1 MNTDKKKTSSFPA
14 GQFTKDDIKALRDYV
29 DELERL
35 RNETPEGMLT
45 VEEWDEAMQ
54 EISRTGKIPAKYE
67 GRIAENE
74 VTVYTDEVNGEWV
87 RFPEGIKK
95 KTYYDI
101 AENAHDQKMAR
112 LTTKYHDSIVKA
124 IFNAQ
129 GDEEGLLSVTDII
142 RELLKNPAIL
152 RELEKEAAE
161 TPEVMNISN
170 LPNLL
175 PTDKRLQYAMT
186 PLRNDYAYIMPF
198 NYEQLCFDY
207 DENGEII
214 IRSEAQYK
222 AVEEAKDEKKHIKA
236 AGIDQ
241 PLLRQLFAA
250 TMKAYLCNYGNSITV
265 YLPSFAREMNIDVSG
280 ANKRAEATEK
290 GERIGHNANDFF
302 KKLKAL
308 ESLNGVWQGG
318 SFYRVF
324 VLEGYEAE
332 QNTLTFSSPWL
343 FKIARELLTTP
354 ANKKT
359 RADGSIMWEITGIS
373 SLMKPSIVS
382 ARSKPTVEIIATLL
396 VGLQQYGTKPEA
408 ERHKGKK
415 YRDKELVEYKISF
428 KTLIERI
435 PLIME
440 NLNTCTP
447 SNKTT
452 LLQRYFCGSNIRKR
466 QKDKKPFIL
475 EEYIREYTLIPEY
488 YKDFEIVFQPPTV
501 KTLSE
506 KVIIRHRGING
517 NFIQDNALNELLFQD
532 IPQEESVVSPED
544 KG

>member
-1 MNTDKKKTSSFPA
+1 
-14 GQFTKDDIKALRDYV
+14 
-29 DELERL
+29 
-35 RNETPEGMLT
+35 
-45 VEEWDEAMQ
+45 
-54 EISRTGKIPAKYE
+54 
-67 GRIAENE
+67 
-74 VTVYTDEVNGEWV
+74 
-87 RFPEGIKK
+87 
-95 KTYYDI
+95 
-101 AENAHDQKMAR
+101 
-112 LTTKYHDSIVKA
+112 
-124 IFNAQ
+124 
-129 GDEEGLLSVTDII
+129 
-142 RELLKNPAIL
+142 
-152 RELEKEAAE
+152 
-161 TPEVMNISN
+161 
-170 LPNLL
+170 
-175 PTDKRLQYAMT
+175 
-186 PLRNDYAYIMPF
+186 
-198 NYEQLCFDY
+198 
-207 DENGEII
+207 
-214 IRSEAQYK
+214 
-222 AVEEAKDEKKHIKA
+222 
-236 AGIDQ
+236 
-241 PLLRQLFAA
+241 
-250 TMKAYLCNYGNSITV
+250 
-265 YLPSFAREMNIDVSG
+265 
-280 ANKRAEATEK
+280 
-290 GERIGHNANDFF
+290 
-302 KKLKAL
+302 
-308 ESLNGVWQGG
+308 
-318 SFYRVF
+318 
-324 VLEGYEAE
+324 
-332 QNTLTFSSPWL
+332 
-343 FKIARELLTTP
+343 
-354 ANKKT
+354 
-359 RADGSIMWEITGIS
+359 MWEMTGIS